1 MGYSGLFCRTNQ
13 QQQQQQQQQCL
24 SQHVKLRRHFGARG
38 GGVNG
43 NFLQRKIAKFSFFLF
58 LLLLLLSPFF
68 AVIVTALPTSI
79 AGLKLLPLNATINN
93 HNNFNQSTTVISPVL
108 SPPPPPPSQQ
118 KRSVFQ
124 PISSSSPSSPPPP
137 VVARIVTGF
146 RLEGDEK
153 SITDHGPYGGS
164 SKPFHL
170 LQTKASFFYS
180 HSHSHSLELTQSR
193 KIPTSPSAS
202 SAPTSPASRT
212 APS

>member
-1 MGYSGLFCRTNQ
+1 MGYSGLFCRTN

-43 NFLQRKIAKFSFFLF
+43 NFLQREIAKFSFFLS

-68 AVIVTALPTSI
+68 AVIVTALPTST

-108 SPPPPPPSQQ
+108 SPPPPQH

-124 PISSSSPSSPPPP
+124 PISSSSPSSPPPLAF
-137 VVARIVTGF
+137 ARIVTGF

-153 SITDHGPYGGS
+153 SITDHGPYEI
-164 SKPFHL
+164 L
-170 LQTKASFFYS
+170 
-180 HSHSHSLELTQSR
+180 
-193 KIPTSPSAS
+193 
-202 SAPTSPASRT
+202 
-212 APS
+212 

>member
-1 MGYSGLFCRTNQ
+1 MFSCSCSSYFCQQLISVFCLCKIIAVFCLFISLPHSPPPPGKANHHHFLMGYSGLFCRTN

-43 NFLQRKIAKFSFFLF
+43 NFLQRKIAKFSFFFLLLF
-58 LLLLLLSPFF
+58 LLFSPFF
-68 AVIVTALPTSI
+68 AVIVSASPTSI
-79 AGLKLLPLNATINN
+79 AGLKLLPLNATINTD
-93 HNNFNQSTTVISPVL
+93 FNQSTTVISPVL
-108 SPPPPPPSQQ
+108 SPPPPQH

-153 SITDHGPYGGS
+153 SITDHGPYEI
-164 SKPFHL
+164 L
-170 LQTKASFFYS
+170 
-180 HSHSHSLELTQSR
+180 
-193 KIPTSPSAS
+193 
-202 SAPTSPASRT
+202 
-212 APS
+212 